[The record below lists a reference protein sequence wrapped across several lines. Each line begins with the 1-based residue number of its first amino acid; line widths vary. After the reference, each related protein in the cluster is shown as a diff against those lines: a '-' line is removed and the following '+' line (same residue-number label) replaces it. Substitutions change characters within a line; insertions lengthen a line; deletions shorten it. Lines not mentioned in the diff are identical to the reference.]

1 LFTKILVPIDGSPL
15 AEKAANFAG
24 MLSEKHNSD
33 LVLLS
38 VAQDIPILTYEPQ
51 GYIFSREVTFNYIEE
66 MKKRHNKILVKTLE
80 KLQKRHQKLNISTI
94 LLQGNPVD
102 KIIEIAQKK
111 KADLIVMGSHGLGV
125 IKKFFLGSISDRVA
139 DQSSIPILLVK

>member
-1 LFTKILVPIDGSPL
+1 MFTKILVPIDGSPL

-66 MKKRHNKILVKTLE
+66 MKKRQNKILVKTLE

-102 KIIEIAQKK
+102 KIIEIAQKE
-111 KADLIVMGSHGLGV
+111 KADLIVMGSHGLGG